1 MAHQKTQQQAHN
13 RTQQQGHNR
22 PSAKISNNSDYGLTN
37 PHNSKLT
44 IELLQVFQPIRE
56 RSLFQLQAYFTKYPS
71 PMTSESL
78 VEQVGGKK
86 ESNPLANLQI
96 LLHLNTFKHII
107 KIVKSHRKI
116 T

>member
-1 MAHQKTQQQAHN
+1 MACQKTQQQS
-13 RTQQQGHNR
+13 HNR
-22 PSAKISNNSDYGLTN
+22 PSAKILNNSDYGLTN

-78 VEQVGGKK
+78 VEQVGERKK
-86 ESNPLANLQI
+86 AI
-96 LLHLNTFKHII
+96 LWLIYKFLYT
-107 KIVKSHRKI
+107 
-116 T
+116 